1 MVSLSHVYLSA
12 RPDARDDDA
21 LAAGLRTA
29 VDAARHALPELAVDE
44 VALITALAGLPAA
57 IDAIGDDAIVEV
69 ALVLGCVGGGHA
81 ALTRL
86 EADFFGPARHAL
98 AAMKLGGD
106 LEAEALQEVREK
118 LLVGVD
124 GQPPRILGYA
134 GRGSL
139 RGLIK
144 VVATRAAISLLR
156 KGGRETPGDEAIV
169 DASGESDPE
178 LAFLKARYR
187 PVFREA
193 FADAVAGLG
202 ARERNLLRLHFLRA
216 VTLEQLAT
224 MYGVHRATIVRQL
237 AAVRADL
244 ERSTRKGL
252 AERLAVDR
260 SELDSVMDLVRSQLD
275 ASVERLLRTVD

>member
-1 MVSLSHVYLSA
+1 MYLSA

-21 LAAGLRTA
+21 LEARLRAAI
-29 VDAARHALPELAVDE
+29 DAARRALPELAIDDA
-44 VALITALAGLPAA
+44 ALVTSLAGLLAS
-57 IDAIGDDAIVEV
+57 IDALEDDVVVEL
-69 ALVLGCVGGGHA
+69 ALVLGCVAGVHL

-98 AAMKLGGD
+98 TAMKLEAD
-106 LEAEALQEVREK
+106 LAAEALQETREK

-156 KGGRETPGDEAIV
+156 KSGRELPGDEAIV
-169 DASGESDPE
+169 DVSGESDPE

-193 FADAVAGLG
+193 FADAVAALG
-202 ARERNLLRLHFLRA
+202 ARERNLLRLHFLRG

>member
-1 MVSLSHVYLSA
+1 MVSLSHLYLSA
-12 RPDARDDDA
+12 RPDARDDGA
-21 LAAGLRTA
+21 LEPRLRAA
-29 VDAARHALPELAVDE
+29 VDNAQRALPELAVDE
-44 VALITALAGLPAA
+44 AALITALAGLPAS
-57 IDAIGDDAIVEV
+57 IDALDDDVIVEV

-86 EADFFGPARHAL
+86 EGDFFGPARHAL
-98 AAMKLGGD
+98 AAMKLGSD
-106 LEAEALQEVREK
+106 LEAEALQEVRVK
-118 LLVGVD
+118 LFVGVD

-156 KGGRETPGDEAIV
+156 KHGREQPGDEAIV

-193 FADAVAGLG
+193 FADAVAQLG
-202 ARERNLLRLHFLRA
+202 ARERNLLRLHFLRG

-224 MYGVHRATIVRQL
+224 IYGVHRATIVRQL

-252 AERLAVDR
+252 TERLAVDR
-260 SELDSVMDLVRSQLD
+260 SELDGVMDLVRSQLD